1 MLVEILGL
9 YIAAFLAGAIPTGYI
24 IGRLVKG
31 IDIRRYGSGNVGA
44 NNINQHVGKKWMVV
58 QAISDLLVKGAGSLW
73 FSVYVAGVEWN
84 SLLVIGPPLLAIAG
98 NNWSPFLK
106 FQGGRGLGVA
116 AGTLFAFS
124 PFIFAALMIVY
135 FGGCLLHRAGAA
147 VWALLALLLLPVLS
161 FAVPDGLKMAEGLT
175 MVWYSLGVLGLALL
189 KRLLANWSPFPGDLP
204 RRKVFFNRL
213 VRDRDIDDRAQW
225 VERIPGATG

>member
-1 MLVEILGL
+1 MEIAAL
-9 YIAAFLAGAIPTGYI
+9 YVAAFLLGSVPTGYI
-24 IGRLVKG
+24 IGRLVRG
-31 IDIRRYGSGNVGA
+31 IDIRRYGSGNIGA
-44 NNINQHVGKKWMVV
+44 NNVNQHVGKKWMVV
-58 QAISDLLVKGAGSLW
+58 QAVSDLLVKGAGSIW
-73 FSVYVAGVEWN
+73 FTVYVAGVEW
-84 SLLVIGPPLLAIAG
+84 SSPLVIGPPLLVMAG

-116 AGTLFAFS
+116 AGTLIAFS
-124 PFIFAALMIVY
+124 LPIFAALMVVY
-135 FGGCLLHRAGAA
+135 FGGCLLHRAGAG

-161 FAVPDGLKMAEGLT
+161 FVVPDGLKMVEGLT

-189 KRLLANWSPFPGDLP
+189 KRVLANWSPFPGDLP

-213 VRDRDIDDRAQW
+213 VRDRDLDDRTQW